1 MPYLPEHLK
10 RADEFAQE
18 VVNSWG
24 SSFGAGNEKGFSP
37 EFTALCDLAFRYRDA
52 KHIADS
58 GRMRNILSESET
70 AKEDSARESFVKAY
84 IEFRD
89 KHEPEIMK

>member
-37 EFTALCDLAFRYRDA
+37 EFTALCDLASRYRDA
-52 KHIADS
+52 
-58 GRMRNILSESET
+58 ET
-70 AKEDSARESFVKAY
+70 HRG
-84 IEFRD
+84 
-89 KHEPEIMK
+89 